1 MTASSHRART
11 AWPVRVC
18 GCTGRPAE
26 GTAVRDRPLPFSRRA
41 IGSTE
46 VLPRGLAVTK
56 PPNFP
61 RNENK
66 TRARGDRSDRALF
79 RARAGRL
86 GRCAA
91 AHLTRLANGN
101 SNLFASRI
109 PRQDHGDLPDEP
121 RDADLWQYDHRF
133 VGRLAGARWAV
144 ADGRGRR
151 PLDGRDSPG
160 AAASALHSLSIAT
173 TKGSCWI
180 SRFELGYRLA
190 IEPRLPR
197 CVRLDGA

>member
-1 MTASSHRART
+1 MVRPRTPALPTGNFSLAMTASSHRART

-79 RARAGRL
+79 RTRAGRL

-91 AHLTRLANGN
+91 PHLTRLANGN

-144 ADGRGRR
+144 A
-151 PLDGRDSPG
+151 LMG
-160 AAASALHSLSIAT
+160 AAGALSMVAIH
-173 TKGSCWI
+173 
-180 SRFELGYRLA
+180 LA
-190 IEPRLPR
+190 LPR
-197 CVRLDGA
+197 ARFIR